1 MRVKFSIATYYF
13 VFMVDKSL
21 KHGTFIRKILT
32 IGLPHCMKCCNVWDA
47 TIFLV
52 YFKHISLWH
61 RLIPLFYERAPGLNN
76 QDSLQIFGS
85 NFIRKVLNSSFAIT
99 IIFKAHSNLQQP
111 SVDSAVD
118 CVNADILI
126 FYLSAETKTVHCG
139 IRRLLGQ
146 VWRSLKEYRTSR
158 FILTGQSINEEALQ
172 VRNAFVSKAKKWIQ
186 VATAT
191 TRMTINDVFCVAS
204 EEL

>member
-118 CVNADILI
+118 CVNAEILI

-146 VWRSLKEYRTSR
+146 VWMSLKEYRTSR
-158 FILTGQSINEEALQ
+158 FILTGQKHQRRST
-172 VRNAFVSKAKKWIQ
+172 SGKKCICFKSEKMNPS
-186 VATAT
+186 
-191 TRMTINDVFCVAS
+191 RDVDD
-204 EEL
+204 EDDD